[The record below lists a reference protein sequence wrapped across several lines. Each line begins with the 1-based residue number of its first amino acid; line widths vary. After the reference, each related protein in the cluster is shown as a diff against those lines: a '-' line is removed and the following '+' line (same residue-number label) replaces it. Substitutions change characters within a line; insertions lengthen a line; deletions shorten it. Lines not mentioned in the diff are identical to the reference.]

1 MKAYEANRIFNVGLF
16 SHGGA
21 GKTSLAEALL
31 FKTGAVN
38 RLGRV
43 DDGNA
48 TTDFDPDET
57 KRKMSVSLALA
68 PVEWNGAK
76 INLIDSPG
84 YADFAGEVAEAARV
98 ADGAVVVLDGVAGI
112 QVGTESVWKR
122 LDSLQ
127 ISRLV
132 FVNKMERE
140 NADYRRVLEQLRERY
155 GKGLVALNIPIG
167 AEQSFQGV
175 VDLLDQQ
182 AWIGDA
188 SASGE
193 MPAELADDVASQR
206 EALVESICEVD
217 DDLINKYLEGEEL
230 TTEELRAALKKG
242 VGEGQLVPVLF
253 GSAAAVK
260 GVVPLL
266 EAIVGYLPAAS
277 DAAVRLRDGEITK
290 PESNGKLAALAFKT
304 ISDPFIGRLSYV
316 RVYSGTLPSD
326 SHVWNA
332 DKNRDERVGQV
343 ALMRGKQQEPTAS
356 ISTGDIGVIPKLSE
370 TSTGDTLTTKDA
382 AIKLEGINFPE
393 PSFIASIS
401 PKTKADVDKMS
412 TAVARMQ
419 EEDPT
424 LRVYREP
431 STGETIV
438 AGLGESH
445 VDIFVDRLQRKFS
458 VGVDVGVPRVPY
470 RETITGTAR
479 KEGRHVRQTGGHG
492 QYGVVWL
499 EVEPLTR
506 GEQFQFV
513 DKIVGGV
520 VPKNFIPAVEKGVR
534 ESMDA
539 GALAGYPVVDVRVAL
554 VDGKYH
560 PVDSSEQAFKT
571 AGSIGFKAA
580 MQDAKPVLLEPVM
593 DVEITVPDDFTGDV
607 MSDLNTKRARVQGM
621 NPLGGSTTIV
631 AQVPQ
636 AEMLRY
642 ATDLRSITQGRGTYT
657 MSFSHYEEVPAHIG
671 QQVIAQ
677 RKKELEE
684 KS

>member
-31 FKTGAVN
+31 FKAGAVN

-48 TTDFDPDET
+48 TTDFDPDEI

-68 PVEWNGAK
+68 PLEWKGAK
-76 INLIDSPG
+76 VNLLDSPG

-98 ADGAVVVLDGVAGI
+98 ADGAVLVLDGVAGV

-122 LDSLQ
+122 LESLQ
-127 ISRLV
+127 VPRLV

-155 GKGLVALNIPIG
+155 GKGLVALNVPVG

-175 VDLLDQQ
+175 VDLLDQV
-182 AWIGDA
+182 AWLGDA
-188 SASGE
+188 DASG
-193 MPAELADDVASQR
+193 DVPGEASNDLASQR
-206 EALVESICEVD
+206 EALVEAICEVD
-217 DDLINKYLEGEEL
+217 DDLINKYLEGEDL
-230 TTEELRAALKKG
+230 SADELRTALRSG
-242 VGEGQLVPVLF
+242 VKSGQIVPVLF
-253 GSAAAVK
+253 GSAASVK

-266 EAIVGYLPAAS
+266 EAIVSYLPSAAE
-277 DAAVRLRDGEITK
+277 AAVRLRDGAVAQ

-304 ISDPFIGRLSYV
+304 ISDPFIGRLSFV
-316 RVYSGTLPSD
+316 RVYSGTLSSD

-343 ALMRGKQQEPTAS
+343 ASMRGKQQEPAAAIT
-356 ISTGDIGVIPKLSE
+356 TGDIGVIPKLSE

-382 AIKLEGINFPE
+382 AIKLEGISFPE

-424 LRVYREP
+424 LRIYREP

-470 RETITGTAR
+470 RETITSTAR

-539 GALAGYPVVDVRVAL
+539 GALAGYPVVDVRVSL

-580 MQDAKPVLLEPVM
+580 MQDARPVLLEPVM

-621 NPLGGSTTIV
+621 NPLGGNTTIV

-657 MSFSHYEEVPAHIG
+657 MAFSHYEEVPAHIG

-677 RKKELEE
+677 RKKEQEE
-684 KS
+684 KA